1 MQTKRLTMS
10 QAILNVRQFCS
21 HQERSHIEVKERLF
35 SFGLNSEAVDGIVM
49 DLISGDF
56 LNEERYA
63 RAFAR
68 GKFKLKGWGKVK
80 IRYELKKKR
89 VSEFCIRK
97 GMGEIDDVEYTAKL
111 SKLFEEKAKLLKG
124 EKNKLIRNRKLIN
137 YLLQKGYERDLILDN
152 LKNGS

>member
-1 MQTKRLTMS
+1 
-10 QAILNVRQFCS
+10 
-21 HQERSHIEVKERLF
+21 LF
-35 SFGLNSEAVDGIVM
+35 SFGLNSEAVDGIVR
-49 DLISGDF
+49 DLISEDF

-97 GMGEIDDVEYTAKL
+97 GMGEIDDAEYTAKL